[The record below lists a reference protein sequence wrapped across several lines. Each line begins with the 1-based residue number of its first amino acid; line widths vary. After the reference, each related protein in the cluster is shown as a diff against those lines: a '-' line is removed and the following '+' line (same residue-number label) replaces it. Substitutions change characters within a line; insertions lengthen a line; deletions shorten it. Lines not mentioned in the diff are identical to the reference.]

1 MLDEH
6 KFCFIICTNDELQL
20 QECILYLSLL
30 HIPDGYQT
38 ELITITDAASMA
50 AGYNEGMRASNAKYK
65 IYLHQDSFIVE
76 TLFLDKLLE
85 QFQSD
90 TQIGMIGTLGARRL
104 SEDGI
109 LWHSERCG
117 NVYLLNQ
124 HEGSNIQVLKHCCQE
139 VDALDGVLMATQYD
153 LPWREDLFSGWHFY
167 DISQCMEFRRAGYKI
182 VVPAQ
187 AKNWVIHSCGICSL
201 LHYEEDRRLLL
212 EAYPEISLC
221 NASSE

>member
-1 MLDEH
+1 MLNEH

-30 HIPDGYQT
+30 HIPEGYQT
-38 ELITITDAASMA
+38 ELITITDAGSMT
-50 AGYNEGMRASNAKYK
+50 AGYNEGMRTSDAKYK

-85 QFQSD
+85 LFQSNEE
-90 TQIGMIGTLGARRL
+90 IGMIGTLGARRL

-109 LWHSERCG
+109 IWHSERCG
-117 NVYLLNQ
+117 NVYLLDQ
-124 HEGSNIQVLKHCCQE
+124 HEGSNIQVLMHNCQE
-139 VDALDGVLMATQYD
+139 VAALDGVLMATQYD
-153 LPWREDLFSGWHFY
+153 LPWREDLFCGWHFY

-182 VVPAQ
+182 IVPAQ
-187 AKNWVIHSCGICSL
+187 AKNWVIHSCGVCSL

-212 EAYPEISLC
+212 ETYPEINSC
-221 NASSE
+221 NSSPE